1 MDPLHAVTS
10 SLRIRVWLVLAVATA
25 ANVVLA
31 DRVLDLHGRLEQPPQ
46 WQVHPAQAHPAAI
59 SSKPVANDSGMT
71 RASLTA
77 SCPTCVVDA
86 GPQLPWPVV
95 LGFASMLLALA
106 VVVGLTS
113 RLRAHCGLI
122 AEIGRHRRPL
132 PHMTERD
139 AVGELSTELAGAN
152 QLMVEL
158 NQVASLIKRSAG
170 DNAHAL
176 RSPLSVVKIAVRRV
190 RAQVPADETMVN
202 AALDAAEANVDRM
215 SEIIDASQRL
225 DEDTA
230 ALILAPR
237 RPEDLASMVRDAV
250 RRSTRQLEAMSLQV
264 SSCLQDGVFVSA
276 GEGMLE
282 ALLDDLLR
290 NAAAASPQRTL
301 ISVDLVAHDHA
312 AVLRVGDRGPW
323 ISTDALDA
331 AFERDYTQFNRL
343 PTIRSLDGPRLR
355 RRRYHVANRNA
366 ELLGGRLRLD
376 NKPGGGMSAI
386 VWLPLA

>member
-1 MDPLHAVTS
+1 VTS
-10 SLRIRVWLVLAVATA
+10 SLRGRVWLILAVAAA

-31 DRVLDLHGRLEQPPQ
+31 DRVLDLEGRPEQALQ
-46 WQVHPAQAHPAAI
+46 GQVHSAPVQPAPISPKPA
-59 SSKPVANDSGMT
+59 ANDSGMT

-77 SCPTCVVDA
+77 SCPTCVMEA

-95 LGFASMLLALA
+95 LGFASMLLVLV

-122 AEIGRHRRPL
+122 EEIGRHRKPL
-132 PHMTERD
+132 MRMTGSD
-139 AVGELSTELAGAN
+139 PVGELSSELAGAN
-152 QLMVEL
+152 QFMVEL
-158 NQVASLIKRSAG
+158 NNVASLIKRSAG

-176 RSPLSVVKIAVRRV
+176 RSPLSVVKIAIRRV
-190 RAQVPADETMVN
+190 RARIPADEAMVN

-237 RPEDLASMVRDAV
+237 CSEDLANLVRDAV
-250 RRSTRQLEAMSLQV
+250 QRGTRQFEAMSLQV
-264 SSCLQDGVFVSA
+264 SSSLQDGVFVIAS
-276 GEGMLE
+276 GGMLE

-290 NAAAASPQRTL
+290 NAAAASPQRAV
-301 ISVDLVAHDHA
+301 ISVELVAHDHA
-312 AVLRVGDRGPW
+312 AVLRVQDCGPW

-331 AFERDYTQFNRL
+331 VLERDYTQFNQL
-343 PTIRSLDGPRLR
+343 PSSRSIDGPRLR
-355 RRRYHVANRNA
+355 RRRYYVANRNA
-366 ELLGGRLRLD
+366 ELLGGQLRLD
-376 NKPGGGMSAI
+376 NKPGGGISAI